1 MELTNLSN
9 RKSQI
14 KDFEIDLSYGSLNQ
28 QIRNTK
34 GFLANNSEI
43 TRLFLLGYNLELICV
58 KLSEESWKV
67 KKVND
72 GIIRLN
78 KLEFLKKFFS
88 YETKYPDI
96 IEQLEKGITQA
107 KIYNS
112 TGISIKTINNINKHI
127 KKYKEIKSCNK
138 VNSFE
143 FPKSVFFKRFCSEN
157 NIGSKKVEEVTQ
169 LDISY
174 LIKHINAIELLKNNY
189 NQREVA
195 KDLGMSVTTIN
206 KVSKLFEKY
215 KKNEVSKI
223 MLHFKKSKSINLD
236 YRDEILWSNNEVES
250 YLLKKPSFIDED
262 IEELT
267 YKIEQES
274 IEFVEE
280 ELTVDFNEQ
289 FGNSKD
295 ILIDSLND
303 LDNAVDYV
311 VEKLLLNM
319 KISHSNSDII
329 EKAVQNW
336 KYDLK
341 ENTRDVL
348 KKDYL
353 IPENPN
359 IAKYSDNQKYI
370 IKRIEYEKRL
380 NESGFDSKFNNLINQ
395 EESKEVIYRFVE
407 NFFDNFKLQIIQCK
421 KLEKF
426 IKITK
431 QEILK
436 KVNSKFSKLKTQT
449 EKAISNE
456 NKRRNRLINMELER
470 KLEYEKKN
478 IIKKEK
484 ENRSLQNI
492 KSKEKSDR
500 DEKLLKSQQNMKK
513 NSRRPF
519 VLNHKPDFDKFME
532 AGINI
537 WDVVWDSEIP
547 QNEIGGLF
555 YKGSQLIEYW
565 LDDRTKILQLRKYF
579 HNYQETFLINLKPYN
594 YEKAKELLLHLE
606 MLPFCDN
613 PHNIDLR
620 KIPYYNC

>member
-1 MELTNLSN
+1 MELTNLLN
-9 RKSQI
+9 RKSII
-14 KDFEIDLSYGSLNQ
+14 KDFEIDLSYGSLIQ
-28 QIRNTK
+28 QIRYTK
-34 GFLANNSEI
+34 RFLVNNSEI

-58 KLSEESWKV
+58 KLSEECWKV
-67 KKVND
+67 KKVID
-72 GIIRLN
+72 GIIRFN
-78 KLEFLKKFFS
+78 KLEFLKKKFS

-96 IEQLEKGITQA
+96 IEQLENGVTQA
-107 KIYNS
+107 KIYKN
-112 TGISIKTINNINKHI
+112 TGISIKTINNVNKHI
-127 KKYKEIKSCNK
+127 KKYKEIKSCYE

-143 FPKSVFFKRFCSEN
+143 FPKSVFFKRFCNEN

-169 LDISY
+169 LEINY
-174 LIKHINAIELLKNNY
+174 LIKHINAIELLKNDY

-215 KKNEVSKI
+215 KKNEISKI
-223 MLHFKKSKSINLD
+223 MVNFTKSKSINLE

-274 IEFVEE
+274 IVFVEE
-280 ELTVDFNEQ
+280 ELTVAFNER
-289 FGNSKD
+289 FRNSKD
-295 ILIDSLND
+295 NLIDSIND
-303 LDNAVDYV
+303 LDNAVDYI

-319 KISHSNSDII
+319 KISHSNPDII
-329 EKAVQNW
+329 EKAVHNW
-336 KYDLK
+336 KCDLK
-341 ENTRDVL
+341 ENTRDAL

-359 IAKYSDNQKYI
+359 IARYSDNQKYI
-370 IKRIEYEKRL
+370 IKKIEYEKRL
-380 NESGFDSKFNNLINQ
+380 HESAFYNKFNNLINQ
-395 EESKEVIYRFVE
+395 EESKEVIYGCVE
-407 NFFDNFKLQIIQCK
+407 NFFDSFKLQIIHCK
-421 KLEKF
+421 ELEKF

-436 KVNSKFSKLKTQT
+436 KVNTKFSKLKIKT
-449 EKAISNE
+449 EKSISNE

-478 IIKKEK
+478 TIKHEI

-500 DEKLLKSQQNMKK
+500 DEILKSPQNMEK
-513 NSRRPF
+513 NSRRPL
-519 VLNHKPDFDKFME
+519 VLNLKSVFDKFME

-547 QNEIGGLF
+547 QNEIGELF
-555 YKGSQLIEYW
+555 YKGSHLTEYW
-565 LDDRTKILQLRKYF
+565 LDDRTKILELRKYF
-579 HNYQETFLINLKPYN
+579 QYYQETFLTNLKPYN
-594 YEKAKELLLHLE
+594 YQKAKEVLLHLE
-606 MLPFCDN
+606 ILPFCDN
-613 PHNIDLR
+613 PYNIDLS
-620 KIPYYNC
+620 KICYYNC